1 MDVLNEESAQKAR
14 DAAAEVVDEVKNAL
28 NIEKKEASDF
38 EETVAADEPA
48 EEETTEE

>member
-1 MDVLNEESAQKAR
+1 MVE
-14 DAAAEVVDEVKNAL
+14 EVKNAL
-28 NIEKKEASDF
+28 HIEKAEDADF